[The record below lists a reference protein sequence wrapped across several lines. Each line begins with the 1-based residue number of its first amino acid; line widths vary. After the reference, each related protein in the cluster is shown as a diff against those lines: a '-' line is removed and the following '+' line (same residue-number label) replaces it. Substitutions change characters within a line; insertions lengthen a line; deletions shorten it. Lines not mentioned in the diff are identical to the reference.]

1 MRLRSLWIIDRW
13 FIAPILFPRGPQYRS
28 AKLLGFFLRGH
39 RPRFPSETGK
49 RLVECANS
57 TSVRPPPAP
66 KAHREERNVR
76 KWQLDAYCPRT
87 NCGGRVHRGVVLGA
101 SKAPGATS
109 GGLGGR
115 EPTERPFLPLLFP
128 RGKRRGTMTDLSIIK
143 KRK

>member
-1 MRLRSLWIIDRW
+1 MRQLAPRQAARNIATRQKARN
-13 FIAPILFPRGPQYRS
+13 IAPRNCLAFSFADIVRD
-28 AKLLGFFLRGH
+28 FLA
-39 RPRFPSETGK
+39 ETGK

-87 NCGGRVHRGVVLGA
+87 NCGGRVYREVVLGL
-101 SKAPGATS
+101 SKAYGATS

-115 EPTERPFLPLLFP
+115 EPPERPFLPYLFP
-128 RGKRRGTMTDLSIIK
+128 RGKR
-143 KRK
+143 